1 MKINLNFDYD
11 KLSLKEIVILI
22 PKHHP
27 NMVSFLTPILG
38 LYGINVKEF
47 INDFETKT
55 RFISFDII
63 IPVKV
68 RITKIKTFEMFL
80 KTPYITSILSNLP
93 NFSLNNP
100 NLTVLV
106 FYKISLLKSIFFFNL
121 LKNYQK
127 RIYISLR
134 KYVSLISKNLFS
146 LSVKKTVLDIFLEK
160 GYASFKSTVLNSV
173 FLRKVLFA
181 RYGVFIAFSNQ
192 KGNLDIYLKKSLS
205 LVHMHSLKI
214 KSRFLSSIVGQDY
227 FYTNNFF
234 YFSQNFNHFVNF
246 FRDLPTPKAS
256 SNFFIMYY
264 KFGVNLIVPSFF
276 RSFFVFFSKFG
287 NYLSM
292 IKVLKIVL
300 LRFLNN
306 INYLKTRLIYL
317 LKYNADLPSNII

>member
-127 RIYISLR
+127 RTYISLR
-134 KYVSLISKNLFS
+134 KYVSSISKNLFS
-146 LSVKKTVLDIFLEK
+146 LSVKKTVLDIFLE
-160 GYASFKSTVLNSV
+160 GYSSLKNTVLNSV

-192 KGNLDIYLKKSLS
+192 KSNLDIYLKKSLS
-205 LVHMHSLKI
+205 LTHVHSLKI
-214 KSRFLSSIVGQDY
+214 KSRFLSSVVGQDY

-234 YFSQNFNHFVNF
+234 YFSQNFNYFVSF
-246 FRDLPTPKAS
+246 FRDLPTLKVS

-264 KFGVNLIVPSFF
+264 KFGANLVAPSFF

-287 NYLSM
+287 NYLSV
-292 IKVLKIVL
+292 IKVLNIVL

-306 INYLKTRLIYL
+306 IIYLKARLIYL
-317 LKYNADLPSNII
+317 LKYNANLPSNII